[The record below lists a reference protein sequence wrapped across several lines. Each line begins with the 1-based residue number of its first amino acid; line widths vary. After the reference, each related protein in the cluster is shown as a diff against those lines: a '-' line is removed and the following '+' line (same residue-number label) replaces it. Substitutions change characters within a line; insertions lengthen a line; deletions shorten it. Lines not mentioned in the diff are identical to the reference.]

1 MSVRTKNVI
10 NKTFADSEAADL
22 FFSERNSFGKTYQ
35 FIYQVETEPENVY
48 YIDETIDNPILLTGG
63 GGGGGI
69 ESIVAGD
76 NITIDD
82 TDPLNPIIS
91 ASSSLFPNGAKLV
104 ETDRAVQADDAGYA
118 LLLSDGVQLTIPTIC
133 PLSPGQYFGIST
145 NSATASFIQEGAS
158 SEFSVYLSYA
168 GQEAALINE
177 VVTYVAAD
185 VGGSTSLILL
195 TQIAGSNDTI
205 MTANRYFFE
214 QSQNAIPLS
223 GTEVDKPVTG
233 DIEIEFEGD
242 RSILSHSSD
251 FTFSAGISYGSGA
264 LGLNS
269 VRPSGF
275 ANIQLNFNGEG
286 NILIGSSDR
295 GIVGSDDYTAN
306 ITDLDYTQK
315 IYVGFRGTATLVDGT
330 VTVATDKVKT
340 GYKIYVS
347 VNTPSGTQ
355 GFLSAPTGSIVD
367 GTEFVINSTSATDD
381 STVNWWIAP

>member
-48 YIDETIDNPILLTGG
+48 YIDETVDNPILLTGGG

-214 QSQNAIPLS
+214 QLQNAIPLS
-223 GTEVDKPVTG
+223 GTEVGKPITG
-233 DIEIEFEGD
+233 DIEVFNGFDLKTPNADANEF
-242 RSILSHSSD
+242 HSLYMDDGGVQMKFNNGTDASSLTISNEYVAV
-251 FTFSAGISYGSGA
+251 FSENPTFAGIH
-264 LGLNS
+264 GLADYS
-269 VRPSGF
+269 
-275 ANIQLNFNGEG
+275 G
-286 NILIGSSDR
+286 NID
-295 GIVGSDDYTAN
+295 
-306 ITDLDYTQK
+306 DLDYTQK
-315 IYVGFRGTATLVDGT
+315 IYVGYRGTATLVDGT
-330 VTVATDKVKT
+330 VTVLTEKVKT

-347 VNTPSGTQ
+347 VDTPSGTQ

-367 GTEFVINSTSATDD
+367 GTSFVINSTSATDD